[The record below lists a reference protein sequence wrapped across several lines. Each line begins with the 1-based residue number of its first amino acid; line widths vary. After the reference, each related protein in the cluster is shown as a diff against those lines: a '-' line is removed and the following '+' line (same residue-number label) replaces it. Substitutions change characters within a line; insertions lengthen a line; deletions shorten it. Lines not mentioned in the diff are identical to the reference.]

1 MQHQK
6 INIVTQAPV
15 LFEARNR
22 IRALIPR
29 GAPLLKSKK
38 INKLYEN
45 MGMNLE
51 CRENKWH

>member
-6 INIVTQAPV
+6 INIVTQASV

-29 GAPLLKSKK
+29 GALLLKSKK
-38 INKLYEN
+38 NN
-45 MGMNLE
+45 
-51 CRENKWH
+51 